1 MSGVRSLFV
10 RVLAGFLGSSFVVS
24 SLLDEHVLEVR
35 SLFVSVLAVPYDCH
49 VSSVIDS
56 QSHTTRTTP
65 SFAPSSPPSGSR
77 A

>member
-35 SLFVSVLAVPYDCH
+35 SLFASVLIRDVAAE
-49 VSSVIDS
+49 S
-56 QSHTTRTTP
+56 RRL
-65 SFAPSSPPSGSR
+65 SFVALRCEVGGVKSTVDG
-77 A
+77 